1 MTMKKKEY
9 KTPQA
14 DVMRFRED
22 DIIAASVYDPQAE
35 EGGGWDS
42 GSGTNFNSEGFEL

>member
-1 MTMKKKEY
+1 MKKKEY
-9 KTPQA
+9 KAPQA
-14 DVMRFRED
+14 DIMRFRPED
-22 DIIAASVYDPQAE
+22 VIAASAYDPEAV